1 MKLELEISDSDFK
14 LIRDA
19 KKKGT
24 NIGKLELGII
34 GDIVLSNIKNKNGK

>member
-1 MKLELEISDSDFK
+1 MELKIEISDADMKF
-14 LIRDA
+14 INEA
-19 KKKGT
+19 KSKGT